1 MRKTLF
7 LLICFAF
14 NISGYSYANEEIK
27 FLLMELD
34 QTIVNR
40 AIYTE
45 KRVFGIDSLK
55 FERNNNLSLI
65 ETFRLNEKI
74 IAEYESFTCDSAITY
89 ITKNIEIATILNDK
103 ELIYQS
109 KLQHSFVL
117 SLSGAFTQALENLNE
132 INYEELPSHL
142 KTIYCWTYIR
152 YYENLIKYTDDPQY
166 EKIYFKEKM
175 HYRDLVLSFLD
186 KESELYIKE
195 LGFKYQDEGNYKD
208 ACKILLD
215 IFAKQDPKAHS
226 YAMSAM
232 SLALVYR
239 AMGDKEL
246 ENIYLIKAAITDIKL
261 AVKENEALLALA
273 INLHKEGDV
282 DRSYNYIRAALDD
295 ANFYNSRFKNTMI
308 ARVQPIIEDTYINK
322 IEQQQQNLRLYAIII
337 SIFVIVLIIFIYFIY
352 KQVKTVSKAK
362 RNLKDMNEKLAN
374 INQMLDEANIIKEKY
389 IAYFMNLSSIY
400 LDKLDDYRKNIN
412 RKLKAGQVEE
422 LYKLTSSTRNIE
434 KEVEE
439 LYKTF
444 DKAFFKIYPNFVE
457 EFNALLKEEAHYK
470 LEKEQLNNELRI
482 FALIRLGITDVN
494 QIATFLRYS
503 IQTIYNYKSKVKG
516 KAIIDSDIFEEE
528 VKKIG
533 TFSSKGYSKP
543 STQQTI

>member
-1 MRKTLF
+1 MKKILIF
-7 LLICFAF
+7 LVCFAF
-14 NISGYSYANEEIK
+14 NISGYSHAKEEISS
-27 FLLMELD
+27 LLMDLD
-34 QTIVNR
+34 KTILNR
-40 AIYTE
+40 ATYTD
-45 KRVFGIDSLK
+45 KRVARIDSLK
-55 FERNNNLSLI
+55 SEINNNLSLI
-65 ETFRLNEKI
+65 ETFRLNERI
-74 IAEYESFTCDSAITY
+74 IAEYESFICDSAINY
-89 ITKNIEIATILNDK
+89 ITKNIEIATIFDNN
-103 ELIYQS
+103 ELISQS

-152 YYENLIKYTDDPQY
+152 YYENLIKYTDDPKY

-175 HYRDLVLSFLD
+175 HYRDLVLSYLD
-186 KESELYIKE
+186 NGSDLYIKE
-195 LGFKYQDEGNYKD
+195 LGFKYQDEGNNKE

-215 IFAKQDPKAHS
+215 IFSKQDPNAHS

-246 ENIYLIKAAITDIKL
+246 ENVYLIKAAITDIKL

-322 IEQQQQNLRLYAIII
+322 IEQQQQNLRLYAIIT
-337 SIFVIVLIIFIYFIY
+337 SIFVIILIIFIYFIY
-352 KQVKTVSKAK
+352 KQVKTVSRAK
-362 RNLKDMNEKLAN
+362 RNLKEMNEKLAN
-374 INQMLDEANIIKEKY
+374 INQMLDEANVIKEKY
-389 IAYFMNLSSIY
+389 IAYFMNLSAIY

-412 RKLKAGQVEE
+412 RKLKAGQVDE
-422 LYKLTSSTRNIE
+422 LYKLTSSTKNIE

-457 EFNALLKEEAHYK
+457 EFNALLKKDAHYN
-470 LEKEQLNNELRI
+470 LEKGQLNNELRI

-494 QIATFLRYS
+494 QIAIFLRYS

-533 TFSSKGYSKP
+533 TFSYKNYSNSFTKRHN
-543 STQQTI
+543 